1 MELENNNI
9 SPLRKVEPFFF
20 TKSEQ
25 YREKLNQLDGGVHLL
40 LNEFKKLYV
49 ITNMHPNNEE
59 YQTQY
64 QNVINSL
71 AEILS
76 KLFSVS
82 NDVQVNTDN
91 INKKL
96 FEFDIL
102 IRKEREKN
110 KELKRKLGIVENKSN
125 AASEMISNY
134 KDIYDERY
142 LRNWSLLLSSI
153 ACLVAIGTIYKNKN
167 PVV

>member
-1 MELENNNI
+1 
-9 SPLRKVEPFFF
+9 
-20 TKSEQ
+20 
-25 YREKLNQLDGGVHLL
+25 
-40 LNEFKKLYV
+40 
-49 ITNMHPNNEE
+49 MHPNNEE

-82 NDVQVNTDN
+82 NDVQVNIDN

-102 IRKEREKN
+102 IKKEREKN
-110 KELKRKLGIVENKSN
+110 KELKSKLGIVENKSN
-125 AASEMISNY
+125 AASEMISDY
-134 KDIYDERY
+134 KDIYDKRY

-153 ACLVAIGTIYKNKN
+153 ACLVAIGIIYKNKELI
-167 PVV
+167 V

>member
-1 MELENNNI
+1 MELENNDYEH
-9 SPLRKVEPFFF
+9 VF

-25 YREKLNQLDGGVHLL
+25 YKEKIHQLDMGIHLL
-40 LNEFKKLYV
+40 LHEFKKLYV
-49 ITNMHPNNEE
+49 ITNMHPTNEE

-64 QNVINSL
+64 QNIINSL

-76 KLFSVS
+76 KSFSVS
-82 NDVQVNTDN
+82 NDVQVNIDN
-91 INKKL
+91 LNKKL

-102 IRKEREKN
+102 IRQEREKN

-125 AASEMISNY
+125 AASEMISDY
-134 KDIYDERY
+134 KDIYDKRY

-153 ACLVAIGTIYKNKN
+153 ICMVAIVKIFKN
-167 PVV
+167 

>member
-1 MELENNNI
+1 MELENDNYGDN
-9 SPLRKVEPFFF
+9 LVKTVQF
-20 TKSEQ
+20 K
-25 YREKLNQLDGGVHLL
+25 EKIHQLNGAVHLL
-40 LNEFKKLYV
+40 LGEFKKLYV
-49 ITNMHPNNEE
+49 ITKMNPNNEE

-71 AEILS
+71 ASILS

-82 NDVQVNTDN
+82 NDVQVNIDN

-102 IRKEREKN
+102 IKREIEKN
-110 KELKRKLGIVENKSN
+110 KELKKKLGIVENKGN
-125 AASEMISNY
+125 AASEMISDFR
-134 KDIYDERY
+134 DIYDKRY

-153 ACLVAIGTIYKNKN
+153 VCFVAIGTIYKKQG
-167 PVV
+167 V

>member
-1 MELENNNI
+1 MELESENNNYEHI
-9 SPLRKVEPFFF
+9 F

-25 YREKLNQLDGGVHLL
+25 YKEKIHQLDSGVYLL

-49 ITNMHPNNEE
+49 ITNMHPTNEE

-76 KLFSVS
+76 KLFSIS
-82 NDVQVNTDN
+82 NDVQVNIDN
-91 INKKL
+91 SNKKL

-102 IRKEREKN
+102 IRQEKDQN

-125 AASEMISNY
+125 AASEMISDY
-134 KDIYDERY
+134 KDIYDKRY

-153 ACLVAIGTIYKNKN
+153 VCLVAIGAIYKK